1 MGAKAMSSGCGGHH
15 ASAMTLESALDAVLQ
30 SVTVMAESEKVG
42 LLDASG
48 RILAQDVMATSNV
61 PGHTNSA
68 MDGYAVRWE
77 DTRAPGDISLRVV
90 GESFAGHPYTGNRL
104 QAGECVR
111 IMTGAVVPESADT
124 IVIQE
129 DTQRDGDTV
138 KLLVACRQGEHVR
151 LAGEDIKAGSA
162 VLSAGRKLRAADVGL
177 LASIG
182 VAEVTVWR
190 RVKVAYFSTGDEL
203 RAVGETLEH
212 GQIHDSNR
220 YTLHAMLVEAGVEPI
235 DLGVVRDDPVA
246 LRQAFAMAAE
256 RADVVVTSGGASVGD
271 ADYVTA
277 ILAEL
282 GQVAFW
288 NVAMK
293 PGRPLVFGKL
303 HGADFF
309 GLPGN
314 PVSVMVTFL
323 QVVRP
328 ALAVMSGAPH
338 APPLRFRA
346 RAACKLH
353 KKPGRMEF
361 QRGILTC
368 DEGAEPSVVSTGRQG
383 SGILRSV
390 NQANCF
396 IVLGLDSGSVEA
408 GEWVT
413 VEPFRS

>member
-1 MGAKAMSSGCGGHH
+1 MTEKVASVGCGGHH
-15 ASAMTLESALDAVLQ
+15 ASAMTLESALDAVLK
-30 SVTVMAESEKVG
+30 SVTVVAESESLG
-42 LLDASG
+42 LLDAAG
-48 RILAQDVMATSNV
+48 RVLAQDVISATNV

-68 MDGYAVRWE
+68 MDGYALRWE
-77 DTRAPGDISLRVV
+77 DTRSPGATSLHVV
-90 GESFAGHPYTGNRL
+90 GESFAGHPYTGSSLR
-104 QAGECVR
+104 AGECVR

-129 DTQRDGDTV
+129 DTQRDGDII
-138 KLLVACRQGEHVR
+138 KLQTDCRQGEHVR
-151 LAGEDIKAGSA
+151 LAGEDIKIGTV
-162 VLSAGRKLRAADVGL
+162 VLSAGRKLRAADLGL

-182 VAEVTVWR
+182 VAEVRVNR

-203 RAVGETLEH
+203 RAVGEPLEN

-220 YTLHAMLVEAGVEPI
+220 YTLHAMLGEAGVESI
-235 DLGVVRDDPVA
+235 DLGVVRDDPAA
-246 LRQAFAMAAE
+246 LREAFAVAAE
-256 RADVVVTSGGASVGD
+256 RADVVVTSGGASVGE
-271 ADYVTA
+271 ADYITD

-282 GQVAFW
+282 GQVSFW

-293 PGRPLVFGKL
+293 PGRPVVFGKL
-303 HGADFF
+303 HGAKFF

-323 QVVRP
+323 QLVRP
-328 ALAVMSGAPH
+328 ALAVMSGAPY

-346 RAACKLH
+346 RATCKLH

-361 QRGILTC
+361 QRGVLTC
-368 DEGAEPSVVSTGRQG
+368 HPGADASVESTGRQG

-396 IVLGLDSGSVEA
+396 IVLELDSGPVEK

-413 VEPFRS
+413 VEPFLP

>member
-1 MGAKAMSSGCGGHH
+1 MVVKAKSGGCGGHH
-15 ASAMTLESALDAVLQ
+15 ASAMTLESALDAVLK
-30 SVTVMAESEKVG
+30 SVKVVAESEPVG

-48 RILAQDVMATSNV
+48 RILAQDVISAINV

-68 MDGYAVRWE
+68 MDGYALRWE
-77 DTRAPGDISLRVV
+77 DTRAPGGSSLRVV
-90 GESFAGHPYTGNRL
+90 GESFAGHPFNGRL

-124 IVIQE
+124 VIIQE
-129 DTQRDGDTV
+129 DTQRDGDMV
-138 KLLVACRQGEHVR
+138 ELQAECRHGENVR
-151 LAGEDIKAGSA
+151 MAGEDIKVGSV
-162 VLSAGRKLRAADVGL
+162 VLLAGRKLRAADLGL

-182 VAEVTVWR
+182 VPEVRVRR

-203 RAVGETLEH
+203 RPVGEALEN

-220 YTLHAMLVEAGVEPI
+220 YTLHAMLGDAGVESI

-246 LRQAFAMAAE
+246 LRKAFVMAAE
-256 RADVVVTSGGASVGD
+256 CADVVVSSGGASVGD
-271 ADYVTA
+271 ADYVTD

-282 GQVAFW
+282 GEVSFW
-288 NVAMK
+288 NVAMR

-303 HGADFF
+303 HGAEFF

-328 ALAVMSGAPH
+328 ALGVMSGAPY
-338 APPLRFRA
+338 APPLRFKA

-353 KKPGRMEF
+353 KKPGRLEF

-368 DEGAEPSVVSTGRQG
+368 REGADPSVDSTGRQG

-413 VEPFRS
+413 VEPFVP

>member
-1 MGAKAMSSGCGGHH
+1 MVAKAKSGGCGGHH
-15 ASAMTLESALDAVLQ
+15 ASAMTLEAALDAVLK
-30 SVTVMAESEKVG
+30 SLNVVAESESIG
-42 LLDASG
+42 LLDAYG
-48 RILAQDVMATSNV
+48 RILAQDVISATNV

-68 MDGYAVRWE
+68 MDGYALRWE
-77 DTRAPGDISLRVV
+77 DTQSPGAISLHVV
-90 GESFAGHPYTGNRL
+90 GESFAGHPYAGSRL
-104 QAGECVR
+104 RAGECVR

-124 IVIQE
+124 IIIQE
-129 DTQRDGDTV
+129 DTQRDGDTIKFQV
-138 KLLVACRQGEHVR
+138 ECRQGEHIR
-151 LAGEDIKAGSA
+151 LAGEDIKAGTV
-162 VLSAGRKLRAADVGL
+162 VLPAGRKLRAADLGL

-182 VAEVTVWR
+182 VPDVRVRR

-203 RAVGETLEH
+203 RAVGEVLED

-220 YTLHAMLVEAGVEPI
+220 YTLHAMLGEAGVESI
-235 DLGVVRDDPVA
+235 DLGVVRDDPAA
-246 LRQAFAMAAE
+246 LRTAFAMAAE
-256 RADVVVTSGGASVGD
+256 RADVVVTSGGASVGE
-271 ADYVTA
+271 ADYVTD
-277 ILAEL
+277 ILAEM
-282 GQVAFW
+282 GEVSFW

-303 HGADFF
+303 HGANFF

-328 ALAVMSGAPH
+328 ALAALSGAPY

-368 DEGAEPSVVSTGRQG
+368 HEGADPSVDSTGRQG

-396 IVLGLDSGSVEA
+396 IVLNLDSGSVEK
-408 GEWVT
+408 GDWVT
-413 VEPFRS
+413 VEPFFP

>member
-1 MGAKAMSSGCGGHH
+1 MAKFTSGGCGGHH
-15 ASAMTLESALDAVLQ
+15 ASAMTLESALDAVLK
-30 SVTVMAESEKVG
+30 SVKVVAESESIG
-42 LLDASG
+42 LLDAPG
-48 RILAQDVMATSNV
+48 RILAQDVISAVNV

-68 MDGYAVRWE
+68 MDGYALRWE
-77 DTRAPGDISLRVV
+77 DTRSAEGTLLRVV
-90 GESFAGHPYTGNRL
+90 GESFAGHPYAGASLR
-104 QAGECVR
+104 AGECIR

-129 DTQRDGDTV
+129 DTQRDGDTI
-138 KLLVACRQGEHVR
+138 KFQIECRRGEHVR
-151 LAGEDIKAGSA
+151 LAGEDIKLGTA
-162 VLSAGRKLRAADVGL
+162 VLPAGRKLRAADLGL
-177 LASIG
+177 LASVG
-182 VAEVTVWR
+182 VADVDVKR
-190 RVKVAYFSTGDEL
+190 KVKVAYFSTGDEL
-203 RAVGETLEH
+203 RAVGETLEN

-220 YTLHAMLVEAGVEPI
+220 YTLHAMLGEAGVEAI
-235 DLGVVRDDPVA
+235 DLGVVRDDPAA
-246 LRQAFAMAAE
+246 LRKAFAAAAE
-256 RADVVVTSGGASVGD
+256 RADVVVTSGGASVGE
-271 ADYVTA
+271 ADYVTD

-282 GQVAFW
+282 GQVSFW

-303 HGADFF
+303 HGAEFF

-346 RAACKLH
+346 RAASRLH

-368 DEGAEPSVVSTGRQG
+368 REGADPSVDITGRQG

-390 NQANCF
+390 SQANCF
-396 IVLGLDSGSVEA
+396 IVLGLDSDSVEQ

-413 VEPFRS
+413 VEPFLS

>member
-1 MGAKAMSSGCGGHH
+1 
-15 ASAMTLESALDAVLQ
+15 MTLESALDTVLT
-30 SVTVMAESEKVG
+30 SVNVVAESESVG

-48 RILAQDVMATSNV
+48 RILAQDVISAVNV

-68 MDGYAVRWE
+68 MDGYALRWE
-77 DTRAPGDISLRVV
+77 DTQAPGGTSLRVV
-90 GESFAGHPYTGNRL
+90 GDSFAGHPYTGSGLR
-104 QAGECVR
+104 AGECVR

-124 IVIQE
+124 IIIQE
-129 DTQRDGDTV
+129 DTQRHGDM
-138 KLLVACRQGEHVR
+138 LELHAACRQGEHVR
-151 LAGEDIKAGSA
+151 RAGEDIKVGSA
-162 VLSAGRKLRAADVGL
+162 VLSAGRKLRAADLGL

-182 VAEVTVWR
+182 VPQVRVRR

-203 RAVGETLEH
+203 RAVGERLEH

-220 YTLHAMLVEAGVEPI
+220 YTLHAMLGEAGVDSI
-235 DLGVVRDDPVA
+235 DLGVVRDDPAA
-246 LRQAFAMAAE
+246 LRQAFVAAAE
-256 RADVVVTSGGASVGD
+256 RADVVVTSGGASVGE
-271 ADYVTA
+271 ADYVTD

-282 GQVAFW
+282 GQVSFW
-288 NVAMK
+288 NIAMK

-328 ALAVMSGAPH
+328 ALAVMSGVPH

-353 KKPGRMEF
+353 KKPGRVEF

-368 DEGAEPSVVSTGRQG
+368 SEGADPSVDSTGHQG

-396 IVLGLDSGSVEA
+396 IVLGLDRGSVEQ

-413 VEPFRS
+413 VEPFLP

>member
-1 MGAKAMSSGCGGHH
+1 MVAKAKSGGCGGHH
-15 ASAMTLESALDAVLQ
+15 ASAMTLEAALVAVLK
-30 SVTVMAESEKVG
+30 SVNVVAESESVG
-42 LLDASG
+42 LMDASG
-48 RILAQDVMATSNV
+48 RILAQDVISATNV

-68 MDGYAVRWE
+68 MDGYALRWA
-77 DTRAPGDISLRVV
+77 DTRSPGDISLRVV

-104 QAGECVR
+104 HAGECVR

-124 IVIQE
+124 ILIQE
-129 DTQRDGDTV
+129 DAQRDGDTITFQIE
-138 KLLVACRQGEHVR
+138 CRQGDHVR
-151 LAGEDIKAGSA
+151 LAGEDIKVGTV
-162 VLSAGRKLRAADVGL
+162 VLPAGRKLRAADLGL

-182 VAEVTVWR
+182 VPDVQVRR
-190 RVKVAYFSTGDEL
+190 RVRVAYFSTGDEL
-203 RAVGETLEH
+203 RAVGEVLKN

-220 YTLHAMLVEAGVEPI
+220 YTLHAMLDEAGVESI
-235 DLGVVRDDPVA
+235 DLGVVRDDPAA
-246 LRQAFAMAAE
+246 LRKAFAMAAE
-256 RADVVVTSGGASVGD
+256 RADVVVTSGGASVGE
-271 ADYVTA
+271 ADYVTD

-282 GQVAFW
+282 GEVSFW

-293 PGRPLVFGKL
+293 PGRPVVFGKL

-323 QVVRP
+323 QIVRP
-328 ALAVMSGAPH
+328 ALAVMAGAPY

-368 DEGAEPSVVSTGRQG
+368 HEDADPSVDSTGRQG

-396 IVLGLDSGSVEA
+396 IVLDLDTGSVEK

-413 VEPFRS
+413 VEPFLP

>member
-1 MGAKAMSSGCGGHH
+1 MVAQGKSGGCGGHH
-15 ASAMTLESALDAVLQ
+15 ASAMTLESALAAVLK
-30 SVTVMAESEKVG
+30 SVNVVAESESIS
-42 LLDASG
+42 LLDAAG
-48 RILAQDVMATSNV
+48 RILAEDVISTTNV

-68 MDGYAVRWE
+68 MDGYALRWE
-77 DTRAPGDISLRVV
+77 DTRSPGGISLRVV
-90 GESFAGHPYTGNRL
+90 GESFAGHPYTGSSLR
-104 QAGECVR
+104 AGECVR
-111 IMTGAVVPESADT
+111 IMTGAVMPESADT
-124 IVIQE
+124 IIIQE

-138 KLLVACRQGEHVR
+138 KLQVACRPGEHVR
-151 LAGEDIKAGSA
+151 LAGEDIKAGSL
-162 VLSAGRKLRAADVGL
+162 VLPAGRKLRAADLGL

-182 VAEVTVWR
+182 VPEVRVRR

-203 RAVGETLEH
+203 CAVGAVLEH

-220 YTLHAMLVEAGVEPI
+220 YTLHAMLGEDGVESI
-235 DLGVVRDDPVA
+235 DLGVVRDDPAA
-246 LRQAFAMAAE
+246 LRQAFAKAAE
-256 RADVVVTSGGASVGD
+256 CADVVVTSGGASVGE
-271 ADYVTA
+271 ADYVTDL
-277 ILAEL
+277 LAEL
-282 GQVAFW
+282 GQVSFW

-323 QVVRP
+323 QLVRP
-328 ALAVMSGAPH
+328 ALAVMAGASY
-338 APPLRFRA
+338 APPLRFKA

-368 DEGAEPSVVSTGRQG
+368 GAGADPSVDSTGRQG

-396 IVLGLDSGSVEA
+396 IVLDLDSGSVEK

-413 VEPFRS
+413 VEPFHP

>member
-1 MGAKAMSSGCGGHH
+1 
-15 ASAMTLESALDAVLQ
+15 
-30 SVTVMAESEKVG
+30 
-42 LLDASG
+42 
-48 RILAQDVMATSNV
+48 
-61 PGHTNSA
+61 
-68 MDGYAVRWE
+68 
-77 DTRAPGDISLRVV
+77 
-90 GESFAGHPYTGNRL
+90 
-104 QAGECVR
+104 
-111 IMTGAVVPESADT
+111 MTGAVVPESADT
-124 IVIQE
+124 IIIQE
-129 DTQRDGDTV
+129 DTQREGDTI
-138 KLLVACRQGEHVR
+138 KLQAACRQGEHVR
-151 LAGEDIKAGSA
+151 LAGEDIKAGSV
-162 VLSAGRKLRAADVGL
+162 VLSAGRKLRAADLGL

-182 VAEVTVWR
+182 VSQVRVRR

-203 RAVGETLEH
+203 RAVGELLEH

-220 YTLHAMLVEAGVEPI
+220 YTLHAMLGEAGVESI

-246 LRQAFAMAAE
+246 LRTAFAMAAE
-256 RADVVVTSGGASVGD
+256 RADVVVTSGGASVGE
-271 ADYVTA
+271 ADYVTD

-288 NVAMK
+288 NVAVK

-328 ALAVMSGAPH
+328 ALAVISGAPH
-338 APPLRFRA
+338 APPLRFSA
-346 RAACKLH
+346 RAASRLH

-368 DEGAEPSVVSTGRQG
+368 REGTDPSVESTGRQG

-396 IVLGLDSGSVEA
+396 IVLGLDRGPVEQ

-413 VEPFRS
+413 VEPFLP

>member
-1 MGAKAMSSGCGGHH
+1 MGVKAASSGCGGHH
-15 ASAMTLESALDAVLQ
+15 ASAMTLEAALDTVLK
-30 SVTVMAESEKVG
+30 SVNVVAESESVG

-48 RILAQDVMATSNV
+48 RILAQDVVSAINV

-68 MDGYAVRWE
+68 MDGYALRWE
-77 DTRAPGDISLRVV
+77 DTRAPGDTSLHVV
-90 GESFAGHPYTGNRL
+90 GESFAGHPHTGTL

-124 IVIQE
+124 VIIQE
-129 DTQRDGDTV
+129 DTQRTGDM
-138 KLLVACRQGEHVR
+138 VALQAECRRGDHVR
-151 LAGEDIKAGSA
+151 LAGEDIEAGSV
-162 VLSAGRKLRAADVGL
+162 VLLAGRKLRAADLGL

-182 VAEVTVWR
+182 VPQVRVRR

-203 RAVGETLEH
+203 RAVGETLQS

-220 YTLHAMLVEAGVEPI
+220 YTLHAMLGEAGVESI

-246 LRQAFAMAAE
+246 LRKAFVTAAE
-256 RADVVVTSGGASVGD
+256 SADVVVSSGGASVGD
-271 ADYVTA
+271 ADYVTD

-282 GQVAFW
+282 GAVSFW
-288 NVAMK
+288 NVAMR
-293 PGRPLVFGKL
+293 PGRPVVFGKL
-303 HGADFF
+303 HGAEFF

-328 ALAVMSGAPH
+328 ALAVMSGVPY

-368 DEGAEPSVVSTGRQG
+368 QEGADPSVDSTGRQG

-396 IVLGLDSGSVEA
+396 IVLSLESGSVEA

-413 VEPFRS
+413 VEPFVS

>member
-1 MGAKAMSSGCGGHH
+1 MSL
-15 ASAMTLESALDAVLQ
+15 ASALDAVLK
-30 SVTVMAESEKVG
+30 SVTVVTESVSVG

-48 RILAQDVMATSNV
+48 RILAQDVISATNV

-68 MDGYAVRWE
+68 MDGYALRWE
-77 DTRAPGDISLRVV
+77 DTRAPGDTSLQVV
-90 GESFAGHPYTGNRL
+90 GESFAGHPYAGHPL
-104 QAGECVR
+104 LAGECVR

-124 IVIQE
+124 IIIQE

-138 KLLVACRQGEHVR
+138 RLLAACRQGEHVR
-151 LAGEDIKAGSA
+151 LAGEDIKVGTV
-162 VLSAGRKLRAADVGL
+162 VLSAGRKLRAADLGL

-182 VAEVTVWR
+182 VAQVQVRR

-203 RAVGETLEH
+203 RAVGEVLEN

-220 YTLHAMLVEAGVEPI
+220 YTLHAMLGEAGVERI
-235 DLGVVRDDPVA
+235 DLGVVRDDPAA
-246 LRQAFAMAAE
+246 LRKAFAMAAE
-256 RADVVVTSGGASVGD
+256 CADVVVTSGGASVGE
-271 ADYVTA
+271 ADYVTD

-282 GQVAFW
+282 GQVSFW

-346 RAACKLH
+346 RAACRLH

-368 DEGAEPSVVSTGRQG
+368 GEGADPSVDSTGRQG

-396 IVLGLDSGSVEA
+396 IVLDLDSGSVEK

-413 VEPFRS
+413 VEPFLT

>member
-30 SVTVMAESEKVG
+30 SVTVMTESEKVG

-68 MDGYAVRWE
+68 MDGYALRWE

-90 GESFAGHPYTGNRL
+90 GESFAGHPYTGNSL

-129 DTQRDGDTV
+129 DTLRDGDTV

-220 YTLHAMLVEAGVEPI
+220 YTLHAMLGEAGVEPI

-246 LRQAFAMAAE
+246 LRQ
-256 RADVVVTSGGASVGD
+256 
-271 ADYVTA
+271 
-277 ILAEL
+277 
-282 GQVAFW
+282 
-288 NVAMK
+288 
-293 PGRPLVFGKL
+293 
-303 HGADFF
+303 
-309 GLPGN
+309 
-314 PVSVMVTFL
+314 
-323 QVVRP
+323 
-328 ALAVMSGAPH
+328 
-338 APPLRFRA
+338 
-346 RAACKLH
+346 
-353 KKPGRMEF
+353 
-361 QRGILTC
+361 
-368 DEGAEPSVVSTGRQG
+368 
-383 SGILRSV
+383 
-390 NQANCF
+390 
-396 IVLGLDSGSVEA
+396 
-408 GEWVT
+408 
-413 VEPFRS
+413 

>member
-1 MGAKAMSSGCGGHH
+1 MVEKVASLGCGGHH
-15 ASAMTLESALDAVLQ
+15 ASAMTLESALDAVLK
-30 SVTVMAESEKVG
+30 SVNVVAECESVG
-42 LLDASG
+42 LMDARG
-48 RILAQDVMATSNV
+48 RILSQDVISAADV

-68 MDGYAVRWE
+68 MDGYALRWE
-77 DTRAPGDISLRVV
+77 DTRSPGAISLRVV
-90 GESFAGHPYTGNRL
+90 GESFAGHPYTGSRL
-104 QAGECVR
+104 RVGECVR

-124 IVIQE
+124 IVMQE

-138 KLLVACRQGEHVR
+138 TLQVECRQGEHIR
-151 LAGEDIKAGSA
+151 LAGEDIRVGTV
-162 VLSAGRKLRAADVGL
+162 VLSAGRKLRAADSGL

-182 VAEVTVWR
+182 VAEVPVRR

-203 RAVGETLEH
+203 RAVGEVLEN

-220 YTLHAMLVEAGVEPI
+220 YTLHAMLGEAGVESI
-235 DLGVVRDDPVA
+235 DLGVVRDDPAA
-246 LRQAFAMAAE
+246 LRKAFAMAAE
-256 RADVVVTSGGASVGD
+256 RADVVVTSGGVSVGE

-282 GQVAFW
+282 GQVSFW

-328 ALAVMSGAPH
+328 ALAVMAGAPY

-361 QRGILTC
+361 QRGIVTSVA
-368 DEGAEPSVVSTGRQG
+368 GADPSVDSTGRQG

-390 NQANCF
+390 HQANCF
-396 IVLGLDSGSVEA
+396 IVLDLDSGSVEK

-413 VEPFRS
+413 VEPFVS

>member
-1 MGAKAMSSGCGGHH
+1 MVAKATSVGCGGHH
-15 ASAMTLESALDAVLQ
+15 ASAMTLDCALDAVFK
-30 SVTVMAESEKVG
+30 SVHVVAESESIG
-42 LLDASG
+42 LMDASG
-48 RILAQDVMATSNV
+48 RILAQDVISATNV

-68 MDGYAVRWE
+68 MDGYALRWE
-77 DTRAPGDISLRVV
+77 DTRSPDTTSLHVV
-90 GESFAGHPYTGNRL
+90 GESFAGHPYTGSRL
-104 QAGECVR
+104 RAGECVR

-124 IVIQE
+124 IIIQE

-138 KLLVACRQGEHVR
+138 KLQAECRQGDHVR
-151 LAGEDIKAGSA
+151 LAGEDIKAGTV
-162 VLSAGRKLRAADVGL
+162 VLPAGRKLRAADMGL

-182 VAEVTVWR
+182 VPEVRVRR

-203 RAVGETLEH
+203 RAVGEVLEN

-220 YTLHAMLVEAGVEPI
+220 YTLHAMLSDADVESI
-235 DLGVVRDDPVA
+235 DLGVVRDDPAA
-246 LRQAFAMAAE
+246 LREAFVIAAA
-256 RADVVVTSGGASVGD
+256 RADVVVTSGGASVGE
-271 ADYVTA
+271 ADYVTD

-282 GQVAFW
+282 GQVSFW

-328 ALAVMSGAPH
+328 ALAVMSGAPY

-346 RAACKLH
+346 RAASKLH

-368 DEGAEPSVVSTGRQG
+368 HEGADPSVDSTGRQG
-383 SGILRSV
+383 SGILHSV

-396 IVLGLDSGSVEA
+396 IVLALDSGSVEK

-413 VEPFRS
+413 VEPFLS

>member
-1 MGAKAMSSGCGGHH
+1 MVAKAMSDGCGGHH
-15 ASAMTLESALDAVLQ
+15 ASAMTLEAALDAVLK
-30 SVTVMAESEKVG
+30 SINIVAESESVG

-48 RILAQDVMATSNV
+48 RILAQDVISATNV

-77 DTRAPGDISLRVV
+77 DTRAPDGISLRVV
-90 GESFAGHPYTGNRL
+90 GQSFAGHPYAGSALR
-104 QAGECVR
+104 AGECVR

-138 KLLVACRQGEHVR
+138 KLLAECRQGEHVR
-151 LAGEDIKAGSA
+151 LAGEDIKAGTV
-162 VLSAGRKLRAADVGL
+162 VLSSGRKLRPADVGL

-182 VAEVTVWR
+182 VPEVRVRR

-203 RAVGETLEH
+203 CAVGEVLEN

-220 YTLHAMLVEAGVEPI
+220 YTLHAMLGEAGVQSI
-235 DLGVVRDDPVA
+235 DLGVVRDDPTA
-246 LRQAFAMAAE
+246 LRKAFAMAAE
-256 RADVVVTSGGASVGD
+256 RADVVVTSGGASVGE
-271 ADYVTA
+271 ADYVTG

-282 GQVAFW
+282 GQVSFW

-328 ALAVMSGAPH
+328 AIAVMSGAPY

-346 RAACKLH
+346 RASRKLH

-368 DEGAEPSVVSTGRQG
+368 HEGADPSVDSTGRQG

-396 IVLGLDSGSVEA
+396 IVLDLDSGSVEK
-408 GEWVT
+408 GEWVM
-413 VEPFRS
+413 VEPFLS

>member
-1 MGAKAMSSGCGGHH
+1 
-15 ASAMTLESALDAVLQ
+15 MTLDAALDAVMK
-30 SVTVMAESEKVG
+30 SVNVVAESESVG
-42 LLDASG
+42 LTEAYG
-48 RILAQDVMATSNV
+48 RILAQDVISATNV

-68 MDGYAVRWE
+68 MDGYAIRWE
-77 DTRAPGDISLRVV
+77 DTRSPGPISLRVV
-90 GESFAGHPYTGNRL
+90 GESFAGHPYVGSELR
-104 QAGECVR
+104 AGECVR

-129 DTQRDGDTV
+129 DTQREGDTIRFQV
-138 KLLVACRQGEHVR
+138 ECRQGEHVR
-151 LAGEDIKAGSA
+151 LAGEDIKAGSL
-162 VLSAGRKLRAADVGL
+162 VLPAGRRLRAADLGL
-177 LASIG
+177 LASLGIPD
-182 VAEVTVWR
+182 VRAR
-190 RVKVAYFSTGDEL
+190 RKVKVAYFSTGDEL
-203 RAVGETLEH
+203 RAVGEVLEN
-212 GQIHDSNR
+212 GEIHDSNR
-220 YTLHAMLVEAGVEPI
+220 YTLHAMLGQAGVEGI
-235 DLGVVRDDPVA
+235 DLGVVRDDPAA
-246 LRQAFAMAAE
+246 LRKAFAMAAE
-256 RADVVVTSGGASVGD
+256 CADAVVTSGGASVGE
-271 ADYVTA
+271 ADYVTD
-277 ILAEL
+277 ILAEQ
-282 GQVAFW
+282 GEVSFW

-328 ALAVMSGAPH
+328 ALAVMSGAPF

-346 RAACKLH
+346 RAACKLR

-368 DEGAEPSVVSTGRQG
+368 HDGADPSVDSTGRQG

-396 IVLGLDSGSVEA
+396 IVLDLDSGSVEE
-408 GEWVT
+408 GDWVT
-413 VEPFRS
+413 VEPFLA